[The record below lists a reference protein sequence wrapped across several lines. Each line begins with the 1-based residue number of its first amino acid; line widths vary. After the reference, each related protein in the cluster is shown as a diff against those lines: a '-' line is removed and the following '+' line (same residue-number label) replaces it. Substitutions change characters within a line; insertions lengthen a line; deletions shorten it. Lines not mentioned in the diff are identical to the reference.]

1 MTKYGEDRNGQN
13 KICVITGL
21 PGSGKSHLLKEKIIP
36 ELRKQS
42 KKIICVDP
50 NCEYKPSRGF
60 MVYRIQDYDN
70 AEEEFE
76 TMIRYYMTDPEGRK
90 KKPDCIIVDESN
102 VVFQKLSLPP
112 YTKKLVNTLR
122 HEKIDL
128 VVVARRPVDV
138 NITMSELARERYVF
152 RVSGVN
158 DIKRLNDIMT
168 GLGDEALNLGVH
180 DYFHI
185 VDDHKKQLV
194 KASA

>member
-50 NCEYKPSRGF
+50 NCEYKPARGF

-102 VVFQKLSLPP
+102 VVFQKLTLPP

-128 VVVARRPVDV
+128 IVVARRPVDV

-158 DIKRLNDIMT
+158 DIKRLNEIMI

-185 VDDHKKQLV
+185 VDDHKKEMI
-194 KASA
+194 KA

>member
-60 MVYRIQDYDN
+60 MVYRIRDYDN

-76 TMIRYYMTDPEGRK
+76 TMIRYYMTDEEGMK

-102 VVFQKLSLPP
+102 VVFQKMSLPP

-158 DIKRLNDIMT
+158 DIKRLNDIMA
-168 GLGDEALNLGVH
+168 GLGDEALNLGIH

-185 VDDHKKQLV
+185 VDDHQKELV
-194 KASA
+194 KA

>member
-76 TMIRYYMTDPEGRK
+76 TMIRYYMTDSEGKK

-102 VVFQKLSLPP
+102 VVFNKLSLPP

-158 DIKRLNDIMT
+158 DIKRLNDIMQ
-168 GLGDEALNLGVH
+168 GLGDEALQLGVH

-185 VDDHKKQLV
+185 VDDHEKTV
-194 KASA
+194 ITA

>member
-36 ELRKQS
+36 ELRKHS

-102 VVFQKLSLPP
+102 VVFNKLTLPP

-185 VDDHKKQLV
+185 VDDHKKELI
-194 KASA
+194 KA

>member
-36 ELRKQS
+36 ELRKNS
-42 KKIICVDP
+42 RKIICVDP
-50 NCEYKPSRGF
+50 NCEYKPARGF

-102 VVFQKLSLPP
+102 VVFNKLTLPP

-128 VVVARRPVDV
+128 IVVARRPVDV

-158 DIKRLNDIMT
+158 DIKRLNDIMQ

-185 VDDHKKQLV
+185 IDDHEKTMIT
-194 KASA
+194 A

>member
-1 MTKYGEDRNGQN
+1 MTSYGEDRNGQN

-36 ELRKQS
+36 ELRKNS
-42 KKIICVDP
+42 RKIICVDP
-50 NCEYKPSRGF
+50 NCEYKPARGF

-76 TMIRYYMTDPEGRK
+76 TMIRYYMTDPDGRK

-102 VVFQKLSLPP
+102 VVFNKLTLPP

-128 VVVARRPVDV
+128 IVVARRPVDV

-158 DIKRLNDIMT
+158 DIKRLNDIMM

-185 VDDHKKQLV
+185 MDDHEKTLV
-194 KASA
+194 AA

>member
-1 MTKYGEDRNGQN
+1 MTKYGEDRDGQN

-36 ELRKQS
+36 ELRKNS
-42 KKIICVDP
+42 RKIICVDP
-50 NCEYKPSRGF
+50 NCEYKPARGF

-102 VVFQKLSLPP
+102 VVFNKLTLPP

-128 VVVARRPVDV
+128 IVVARRPVDV

-158 DIKRLNDIMT
+158 DIKRLNDIMQ
-168 GLGDEALNLGVH
+168 GLGDEALNLSVH

-185 VDDHKKQLV
+185 IDDHEKTMV
-194 KASA
+194 AA

>member
-36 ELRKQS
+36 ELRSAS

-76 TMIRYYMTDPEGRK
+76 TMIRYYMTDSEGMK

-102 VVFQKLSLPP
+102 VVFNKLSLPP

-158 DIKRLNDIMT
+158 DIKRLNDIMQ
-168 GLGDEALNLGVH
+168 GLGDEALQLGVH

-185 VDDHKKQLV
+185 VDDHKKSLI
-194 KASA
+194 KA

>member
-36 ELRKQS
+36 ELRKNS
-42 KKIICVDP
+42 RKIICVDP
-50 NCEYKPSRGF
+50 NCEYKPARGF

-102 VVFQKLSLPP
+102 VVFNKLTLPA

-128 VVVARRPVDV
+128 IVVARRPVDV

-158 DIKRLNDIMT
+158 DIKRLNDIMQ

-185 VDDHKKQLV
+185 VDDHEKTLV
-194 KASA
+194 AA

>member
-102 VVFQKLSLPP
+102 VVFNKLTLPP

-158 DIKRLNDIMT
+158 DIKRLNDIMM

-185 VDDHKKQLV
+185 IDDHEKELV
-194 KASA
+194 AA

>member
-1 MTKYGEDRNGQN
+1 MTSYGEDRNGQN

-36 ELRKQS
+36 ELRRNS
-42 KKIICVDP
+42 RKIICVDP
-50 NCEYKPSRGF
+50 NCEYKPARGF

-76 TMIRYYMTDPEGRK
+76 TMIRYYMTDKEGRK

-102 VVFQKLSLPP
+102 VVFQKLTLPP

-158 DIKRLNDIMT
+158 DIKRLNDIMQ
-168 GLGDEALNLGVH
+168 GLGDDALNLGVH

-185 VDDHKKQLV
+185 VDDHEKTLV
-194 KASA
+194 KAKS